1 MKKLII
7 TEEEKN
13 SILKMH
19 LSEQTL
25 SQGLKSLT
33 DKASNDLKKE
43 TQKQLNKAK
52 GGAKLNNSKGGTN
65 TPKPTTTSNSATN
78 TNFDPKKYLVGKTVN
93 LYKDKEN
100 KNLLVGG
107 CKITS
112 FNVEGNNT
120 VYLTFDK
127 FTNKIPFNFDCA
139 NKTFSNS
146 NLSYVLYNTRL
157 ADFLFPKFCA
167 RSSGGVVVPRADFSS
182 LDTDLGSDMA

>member
-19 LSEQTL
+19 LYEQT
-25 SQGLKSLT
+25 STQK
-33 DKASNDLKKE
+33 NKKE
-43 TQKQLNKAK
+43 
-52 GGAKLNNSKGGTN
+52 GGAN
-65 TPKPTTTSNSATN
+65 TPKPTTTR
-78 TNFDPKKYLVGKTVN
+78 FDPKKYLVGKTVN

-100 KNLLVGG
+100 KNLQVSG

-112 FNVEGNNT
+112 FEVEGNDT

-127 FTNKIPFNFDCA
+127 FTNKIQFRFDCGD
-139 NKTFSNS
+139 KTFSNS
-146 NLSYVLYNTRL
+146 SRTFVLYNTRL

-167 RSSGGVVVPRADFSS
+167 KSSGGAVVPRADFSS
-182 LDTDLGSDMA
+182 LDTDLGSDIA